1 MEDFA
6 SAIAVIFVGVM
17 TGLGLVFVFSDVRH
31 YKSIEYHCKERGYIQ
46 NNDTRIY
53 CYVENNK

>member
-1 MEDFA
+1 MNDFFA
-6 SAIAVIFVGVM
+6 GVVVIFVFFLA
-17 TGLGLVFVFSDVRH
+17 GLGVVFVFSDVRH